1 MEGSDHIYCI
11 LIATAGR
18 YVIYERFYSRFSE
31 VEKAEI
37 RTALQRTQEEL
48 SQDSPEAVGRFR

>member
-1 MEGSDHIYCI
+1 MEGVDHIYCI
-11 LIATAGR
+11 LIATASS
-18 YVIYERFYSRFSE
+18 YVVYERFYSKFSE

-48 SQDSPEAVGRFR
+48 SQEMPEAVGRFR